1 MFLMFH
7 NIVHFIVQ
15 HQFAGRASP
24 GCKGSEVRLLQTRPG
39 HGHCD
44 GPVTVASESDS
55 ESVRDCQAES
65 HGRHGQSVTAGRG
78 GTGAACQPECRASDS
93 SRCHWQ

>member
-1 MFLMFH
+1 M
-7 NIVHFIVQ
+7 
-15 HQFAGRASP
+15 
-24 GCKGSEVRLLQTRPG
+24 RLLQTRPG

-65 HGRHGQSVTAGRG
+65 HGLHGQSVTAGRG
-78 GTGAACQPECRASDS
+78 GTGAACQPEPSAGPVTRHGASDS
-93 SRCHWQ
+93 